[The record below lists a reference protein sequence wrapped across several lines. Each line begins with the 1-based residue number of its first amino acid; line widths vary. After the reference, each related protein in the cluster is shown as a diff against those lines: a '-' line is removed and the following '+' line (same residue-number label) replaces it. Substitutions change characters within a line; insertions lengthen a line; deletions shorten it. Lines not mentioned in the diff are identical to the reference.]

1 MQKDASMLAH
11 RRVGCRGGCRPTA
24 RNQGGDDGAVHPLG
38 ALARLLPFI
47 AAVAAFGTAPALA
60 LDDQDV
66 CVLAQQLA
74 QAAESDVGIWIDRQT
89 RNAGMVVSCKQMT
102 IEYRRF
108 SYAPSTAMTAD
119 WKAHKGADWNA
130 THCAS
135 AVWKDAISRG
145 WKVVLS
151 ETSADGG
158 QASFTARCE

>member
-1 MQKDASMLAH
+1 MLLI
-11 RRVGCRGGCRPTA
+11 TA
-24 RNQGGDDGAVHPLG
+24 
-38 ALARLLPFI
+38 I
-47 AAVAAFGTAPALA
+47 AASAAAPARA
-60 LDDQDV
+60 LDDRDI
-66 CVLAQQLA
+66 CVLAEQLA
-74 QAAESDVGIWIDRQT
+74 QAAESDVGIWIDRLT

-119 WKAHKGADWNA
+119 WKARKGADWNA

-151 ETSADGG
+151 ETSVDGG
-158 QASFTARCE
+158 QALFIARCE